1 MAHRPNMSPGPRNLI
16 PSGPQGV
23 PRPAEEAH
31 SPSDTIDSESDIA
44 ELFAKFEEN
53 SGGTLSPQVSADLAL
68 DIVLHEI
75 VELACLATGASG
87 AAVVLRRG
95 SGFELVC
102 RASTGASA
110 PALGAQMG
118 ARAGLSGL
126 CIQSGQV
133 QRCDDAAKD
142 PRADRQASERRGVRS
157 IMVLP
162 LGRPAGMLGIL
173 EVLSE
178 RPSAFGERDERTLE
192 VLAARVLRNVERAA
206 DPFLLRADAAAPL
219 PFTPPRAVPQDVQEE
234 KLFEQEKVFE
244 PAAPE
249 PAARPREFEAP
260 FSGPIFSGPI
270 FSASPASIP
279 RSRPDLLTWF
289 LGLIL
294 LATMVLMGFL
304 TGRRYG
310 GSLAAVRARGPRVPA
325 QVVPSPQISVAP
337 SAVSDA
343 ALPSAPTEATAT
355 ASQPNVSA
363 KPVATAALPTSEIQ
377 DGELRIFENGKEV
390 FRIPGARQSV
400 ATTKVT
406 AGAKWEVKETASP
419 AAELSA
425 DAAESN
431 VVHRVEPEYPETALT
446 QKLQGKVVLKIR
458 IEPNGRVEDVQL
470 VSGDPVLAQAAIAA
484 VIQWKFKPQAGGDPA
499 TMQTQVTLNFRLPKQ

>member
-23 PRPAEEAH
+23 PLPAEESH

-53 SGGTLSPQVSADLAL
+53 SGGTLSPQFSADLAL

-110 PALGAQMG
+110 PALGAQMD
-118 ARAGLSGL
+118 ARSGLSGL

-142 PRADRQASERRGVRS
+142 PRADRQASERLGVRS

-162 LGRPAGMLGIL
+162 LGRPAEMLGIL

-270 FSASPASIP
+270 FSAPPASIP
-279 RSRPDLLTWF
+279 RSRPDLITWF

-310 GSLAAVRARGPRVPA
+310 WSLAAVRARGPRVPA

-355 ASQPNVSA
+355 ASQPSVSA
-363 KPVATAALPTSEIQ
+363 KPVATAAPPTSEIP
-377 DGELRIFENGKEV
+377 DGDLRIFENGKEV
-390 FRIPGARQSV
+390 FRIPGSRQSV

-406 AGAKWEVKETASP
+406 AGAKWEVKESASP

-458 IEPNGRVEDVQL
+458 IEPNGRVDDVQL
-470 VSGDPVLAQAAIAA
+470 VSGDPVLAHAAIAA
-484 VIQWKFKPQAGGDPA
+484 VMQWKFKPQAGGDPA

>member
-23 PRPAEEAH
+23 PLPAEESH

-53 SGGTLSPQVSADLAL
+53 SGGTLLPQFSADLAL

-110 PALGAQMG
+110 PALGAQMD
-118 ARAGLSGL
+118 ARSGLSGL

-142 PRADRQASERRGVRS
+142 PRADREASERLGVRS
-157 IMVLP
+157 VMVLP

-219 PFTPPRAVPQDVQEE
+219 PFTPPRAVQEE
-234 KLFEQEKVFE
+234 VQQEKVFE

-249 PAARPREFEAP
+249 PAPRLREFEAP

-270 FSASPASIP
+270 FSAPPASIP

-310 GSLAAVRARGPRVPA
+310 WSLAAVRARGPRVPA
-325 QVVPSPQISVAP
+325 QVAPSPQISVAP
-337 SAVSDA
+337 SAASDA
-343 ALPSAPTEATAT
+343 AVSSAPAEATAT

-363 KPVATAALPTSEIQ
+363 KPVATAAPPVPEIP
-377 DGELRIFENGKEV
+377 DGDLRIFENGKEV
-390 FRIPGARQSV
+390 FRIPGSRQSV

-406 AGAKWEVKETASP
+406 AGAKQEVKETASQ
-419 AAELSA
+419 AAELSP

-431 VVHRVEPEYPETALT
+431 VIHRVEPEYPESALA
-446 QKLQGKVVLKIR
+446 QKLQGEVVLKIR
-458 IEPNGRVEDVQL
+458 IEPNGTVEDVQL
-470 VSGDPVLAQAAIAA
+470 VSGNPVLAQAAIAA
-484 VIQWKFKPQAGGDPA
+484 VMQWKFKPQAEGDPA
-499 TMQTQVTLNFRLPKQ
+499 RMQTQVTLNFRLPKQ